1 MTRTQA
7 IRAYRAAAD
16 YARHQMTT
24 TAQSIEPPSTAGT
37 LSLLALVMACAGG
50 IVSQSGYVLAYGLVC
65 AGVSFV
71 AGLVLADEA
80 SQHRGSR

>member
-1 MTRTQA
+1 
-7 IRAYRAAAD
+7 
-16 YARHQMTT
+16 
-24 TAQSIEPPSTAGT
+24 
-37 LSLLALVMACAGG
+37 MACAGG